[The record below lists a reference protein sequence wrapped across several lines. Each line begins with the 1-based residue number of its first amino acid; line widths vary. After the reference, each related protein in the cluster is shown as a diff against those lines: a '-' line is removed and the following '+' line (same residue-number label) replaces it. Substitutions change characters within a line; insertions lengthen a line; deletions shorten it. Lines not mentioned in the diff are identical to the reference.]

1 MRHDE
6 REAIALI
13 RESNPIYTNNRTAVW
28 VCRNSS
34 SRATARRSCARSSR
48 ERFRCNHLVIEF
60 ATFGV
65 T

>member
-13 RESNPIYTNNRTAVW
+13 RESNRNIYEQPDVRTAVW

-34 SRATARRSCARSSR
+34 SRATARRSCHGSCAPVRRR
-48 ERFRCNHLVIEF
+48 ERFV
-60 ATFGV
+60 
-65 T
+65 